1 MTGQC
6 RDYFS
11 LSCSVVEWLN
21 SEMNV
26 CEQWDE
32 HLCVCIFLHLCNYMH
47 TPEFI
52 CTFDVCMSVGGQVC
66 PVCMFVHAYVCLF
79 QCVCMCVSSQRWPVV
94 IELWQKPGIRRHG
107 VTLSPPT
114 FTPGRPCV
122 FFVCVRVLQWM
133 DAWVC
138 HTSLETPSD
147 RGRLHGWHTWKG
159 PRSEPQVM
167 RRLRVCGSHLLR
179 FTTSFRACTMI
190 AHTHKH
196 THGSDT

>member
-79 QCVCMCVSSQRWPVV
+79 QCVCVCVCPVRGDQLSLSSDRNQVSEDMVSPCHLQLLLLGGHVCFLCVCVSFSGWMRGCV
-94 IELWQKPGIRRHG
+94 IPL
-107 VTLSPPT
+107 L
-114 FTPGRPCV
+114 
-122 FFVCVRVLQWM
+122 
-133 DAWVC
+133 
-138 HTSLETPSD
+138 
-147 RGRLHGWHTWKG
+147 
-159 PRSEPQVM
+159 
-167 RRLRVCGSHLLR
+167 RRLPIEADC
-179 FTTSFRACTMI
+179 MDD
-190 AHTHKH
+190 
-196 THGSDT
+196 THGRVPGVNLR